1 MTMDGL
7 SQAPHQVR
15 TPREAVAPA
24 RRQKLQVSLSDDERR
39 ALTERA
45 RAGGF
50 DSVAAYVRAQTLGH
64 PVITGTATPG
74 VMPISELKG

>member
-7 SQAPHQVR
+7 SQVPRQARP
-15 TPREAVAPA
+15 PREAAAPT

-45 RAGGF
+45 RAGGY
-50 DSVAAYVRAQTLGH
+50 DSVAAYVRAQTLGQ
-64 PVITGTATPG
+64 PVKTGMPAPG
-74 VMPISELKG
+74 VIPISESKG